1 MGKRVYF
8 TKTKPTLEG
17 HAQFQGKRPRD
28 KVQWKMKAGGETKVL
43 RTKRDHN
50 EVIHHGDSKI

>member
-1 MGKRVYF
+1 MEDQADSGRTCAVPRKLGTKSSGK
-8 TKTKPTLEG
+8 
-17 HAQFQGKRPRD
+17 
-28 KVQWKMKAGGETKVL
+28 WKASEETKVL